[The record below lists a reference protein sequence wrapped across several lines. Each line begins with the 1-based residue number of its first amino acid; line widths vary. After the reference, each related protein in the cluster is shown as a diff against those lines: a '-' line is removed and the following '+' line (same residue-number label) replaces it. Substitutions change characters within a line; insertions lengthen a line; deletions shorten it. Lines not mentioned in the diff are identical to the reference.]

1 MKNLAYLLFFMA
13 LSIKAQQSLQP
24 HLEINPNL
32 WSGNEDILLI
42 LEKNKAITEKMA
54 VSGVDSLTEEEE
66 RFLAE
71 NEMVQNPFSTDGP
84 GCSWYCAAV
93 IQDVNSSSSLP
104 DSKSNTYTPWN
115 LHDFN
120 LKTAWATNKN
130 NGIGETIKLDFKPSE
145 ILSIN
150 YLKFYNGYQKS
161 EASFKNNSRVK
172 KAALY
177 MNGEHKFNIE
187 LDDIETAQVFD
198 LGKWSLEGAEKF
210 TVELKILEIYPG
222 EKYNDLCVSEINF
235 DGEGDH

>member
-1 MKNLAYLLFFMA
+1 MKNLAYLLFFVV

-24 HLEINPNL
+24 HLEINPYL

-42 LEKNKAITEKMA
+42 LERNKAIEKKMA
-54 VSGVDSLTEEEE
+54 VSGVDSLTEEEK

-71 NEMVQNPFSTDGP
+71 NEMVQSPFSTDVP
-84 GCSWYCAAV
+84 GCSWYCTAS
-93 IQDVNSSSSLP
+93 IQDVNSSSNLP
-104 DSKSNTYTPWN
+104 DSKSNSYTAWN
-115 LHDFN
+115 LHDFD

-130 NGIGETIKLDFKPSE
+130 SGIGETIKINFKPSD
-145 ILSIN
+145 ILSVN

-177 MNGEHKFNIE
+177 INGEHRFNLE
-187 LDDIETAQVFD
+187 LNDIEAAQIFV
-198 LGKWSLEGAEKF
+198 LGKWFLEGAEKF
-210 TVELKILEIYPG
+210 TIELKILEIYPG
-222 EKYNDLCVSEINF
+222 EKYNDLCISEINF